1 MPSVAWLV
9 VLLIVAL
16 SFSFLSGINDAGNM
30 MASMLSARAMR
41 PLSGLMLVVVMELLG
56 PLVFGTAVAATI
68 GRGLI
73 MRAAITPSVIVCA
86 AMAATVWTLA
96 TSYLSLPSSMSHAL
110 LGGLLG
116 SVLVDFSPA
125 YVKWVQ
131 QSLNQVQLRL
141 VQRRVPAVVVLAIHP
156 RAVRHQF
163 ALRPSGS

>member
-41 PLSGLMLVVVMELLG
+41 PLSGLILVVVMELLG

-73 MRAAITPSVIVCA
+73 TRAAITAGRLSAPSEASGSA
-86 AMAATVWTLA
+86 A
-96 TSYLSLPSSMSHAL
+96 SF
-110 LGGLLG
+110 G
-116 SVLVDFSPA
+116 SV
-125 YVKWVQ
+125 K
-131 QSLNQVQLRL
+131 
-141 VQRRVPAVVVLAIHP
+141 
-156 RAVRHQF
+156 
-163 ALRPSGS
+163 